1 MNWLLS
7 RGVQFAGSL
16 MRSNTKEFNASC
28 LVHRIEGLQAVKGL
42 TACLLHLVELLAS
55 HSSKSIEVFHFTSD
69 FP

>member
-1 MNWLLS
+1 
-7 RGVQFAGSL
+7 